1 MQFTILF
8 FLNSMGFGIGL
19 AMDAFSVSIAS
30 GLKEQNM
37 KPQRAFFIA
46 GVYGFFQF
54 IMPMIGWGCVHT
66 IINIFEKF
74 QPFIPWIALALLLYI
89 GINMIVEGIKK
100 GTEEE
105 NTKALSISVLLIQGV
120 ATSIDALSV
129 GFTIADYN
137 GLMAFISSLIIAI
150 VTFIICLGGLKLGK
164 KAGEKL
170 SDKATIFGGVI
181 LIAIGLEIFIKGIFF

>member
-54 IMPMIGWGCVHT
+54 IMPMIGWVCVHT

-74 QPFIPWIALALLLYI
+74 
-89 GINMIVEGIKK
+89 
-100 GTEEE
+100 
-105 NTKALSISVLLIQGV
+105 
-120 ATSIDALSV
+120 
-129 GFTIADYN
+129 
-137 GLMAFISSLIIAI
+137 
-150 VTFIICLGGLKLGK
+150 
-164 KAGEKL
+164 
-170 SDKATIFGGVI
+170 
-181 LIAIGLEIFIKGIFF
+181 